1 MERNGDR
8 IMTTW
13 TEYTPFGLFP
23 LPAVASAE
31 QVFGAGVRF
40 QTQAFRAV
48 MRYQIESLEF
58 LKHRCEQDM
67 KLMDDLTKSLEY
79 KDTFD
84 VVSNFVQNA
93 SAEYANEAAKMAMI
107 GSRLASQ
114 AAKRVSEEAK
124 TTFED
129 MAAKSV
135 A

>member
-1 MERNGDR
+1 
-8 IMTTW
+8 
-13 TEYTPFGLFP
+13 
-23 LPAVASAE
+23 
-31 QVFGAGVRF
+31 
-40 QTQAFRAV
+40 

-93 SAEYANEAAKMAMI
+93 SAEYANEAAQIAMI

-114 AAKRVSEEAK
+114 AANRVSAEAK
-124 TTFED
+124 TTFEY

>member
-1 MERNGDR
+1 
-8 IMTTW
+8 MTAW
-13 TEYTPFGLFP
+13 TEYTPFGLFH

-40 QTQAFRAV
+40 QTLVFKAIVRS
-48 MRYQIESLEF
+48 QIESLEF

-67 KLMDDLTKSLEY
+67 KLLDDLSKSLEY
-79 KDTFD
+79 KDASD

-93 SAEYANEAAKMAMI
+93 SAEYANEAGRMAMI

-114 AAKRVSEEAK
+114 TAKRLSEDAK

-129 MAAKSV
+129 MAAGSH